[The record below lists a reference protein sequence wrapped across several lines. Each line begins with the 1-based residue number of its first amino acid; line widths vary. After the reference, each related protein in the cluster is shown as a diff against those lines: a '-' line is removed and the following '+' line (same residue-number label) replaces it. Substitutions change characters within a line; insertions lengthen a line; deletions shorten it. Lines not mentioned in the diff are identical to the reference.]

1 MNNRNPDF
9 PIFDNHVHLQLTG
22 KNIEAVKEF
31 TKVGGTHFILV
42 NLPYPDIKINTGDDF
57 EKQYNITLKIASLVH
72 EKTSAKCYCALGPYP
87 VILLD
92 LLKEHRLEEAMEIM
106 CKGVDIAKSY
116 ILEKKAV
123 AIGEIGR
130 PHFPVSQDIINASN
144 KIIEYIFQTA
154 KEINCPVIMHTES
167 ATLSLFREFSDL
179 AKKLNFSPEK
189 IIKHFS
195 GPFVLESE
203 NFGIFPSIL
212 ASKENI
218 LEALR
223 KKSTRFFMETD
234 YLDDLKRPGAVLDI
248 KIVPKRTIALHKEGL
263 LTDKML
269 FKIHK
274 ENPEKMYGLEL

>member
-1 MNNRNPDF
+1 MFPY
-9 PIFDNHVHLQLTG
+9 PIFDNHIHLQLTG
-22 KNIEAVKEF
+22 KNVEAVKEF
-31 TKVGGTHFILV
+31 VKAGGTHFILV
-42 NLPYPDIKINTGDDF
+42 NLPYPSIKINRGEDF
-57 EKQYNITLKIASLVH
+57 EKQYNVTLKIANLVH
-72 EKTSAKCYCALGPYP
+72 EKTSARCYCALGPYP
-87 VILLD
+87 LILLD
-92 LLKEHRLEEAMEIM
+92 LLKEHPLEEAIEIM
-106 CKGVDIAKSY
+106 CKGVDIAKRY

-123 AIGEIGR
+123 AIGEVGR
-130 PHFPVSQDIINASN
+130 PHFPVSQDILDVSN
-144 KIIEYIFQTA
+144 KIIEYIFQIA

-167 ATLSLFREFSDL
+167 ATVSLFKEFSDL
-179 AKKLNFSPEK
+179 AKKRNFTPEK
-189 IIKHFS
+189 VIKHFS

-248 KIVPKRTIALHKEGL
+248 KTVPKRTIALHKEGV
-263 LTDKML
+263 LTDEMV

-274 ENPEKMYGLEL
+274 ENPEKMYGLEF